1 MASTD
6 IADPCTRIAG
16 LGRAVPD
23 RVLTNAELE
32 RMVDTTDQW
41 IVERTGIRERR
52 ILPEGQATSDL
63 AAAAARAA
71 CQQAELPVTQLD
83 ALIVATIT
91 PDTQA
96 PATAVYV
103 QQKLGLSQIPAF
115 DIAAACAGFV
125 YGLGIA
131 DAMLQSGRY
140 KCVLVV
146 GAEILSR
153 ITDWTDRTTCVLF
166 GDGAGAAVLTRAEP
180 GQGQR
185 LIDVSLGA
193 DGAHAAQLE
202 IPGGGSREPA
212 TQTTVEQRRHVVRM
226 NGRQVFTQAVK
237 NMSAAAATVL
247 ERNGRTTA
255 DVDVVFAHQANLRI
269 IEGISQRTGIPLE
282 RFFNN
287 IEKYGNTSSAS
298 VPIAMSEAVEQGR
311 LKRGDLALLT
321 ALGAGV
327 AWGSALIE
335 W

>member
-1 MASTD
+1 MQA
-6 IADPCTRIAG
+6 IRIAG
-16 LGRAVPD
+16 VGRAVPE

-52 ILPEGQATSDL
+52 ILPDDQATSDL

-71 CQQAELPVTQLD
+71 CQQAELPVERLD

-96 PATAVYV
+96 PSTAVHL
-103 QQKLGLSQIPAF
+103 QHKLGLSQIPAF
-115 DIAAACAGFV
+115 DISAACAGFV

-131 DAMLQSGRY
+131 EAMLKAGRY
-140 KCVLVV
+140 GRVLVV

-153 ITDWTDRTTCVLF
+153 VTDWTDRSTCVLF

-185 LIDVSLGA
+185 LVDVSLGA
-193 DGAHAAQLE
+193 DGAHASQLE

-212 TQTTVEQRRHVVRM
+212 SLATIERRRHFVRM

-237 NMSAAAATVL
+237 SMSAAATTVL

-255 DVDVVFAHQANLRI
+255 EVDLVFAHQANMRI

-298 VPIAMSEAVEQGR
+298 VPIAMSEAVEHGR
-311 LKRGDLALLT
+311 LKRGDLVLLT

-327 AWGSALIE
+327 AWGSALLE